1 MAEDEEPFDA
11 SFLKDLADIIKN
23 KTLFFIPFFGAL
35 LAFLFT
41 KADYIKG
48 SNAVIW
54 VLLVVLFSRASDTSS
69 SSHSCCWRNSLSR
82 RGSDPRVSRGPAS
95 RRRRERARSLP
106 CQIHPS
112 SYGRCGK
119 RCLGFDQSLMFKLG
133 PEFGGNFALQ
143 RIAVLGDL
151 LMTARP
157 NDKSDRDIWRCR
169 DLKRSGA

>member
-54 VLLVVLFSRASDTSS
+54 VLFAALLGASLRYIQLVSQLLWVIE
-69 SSHSCCWRNSLSR
+69 SLR
-82 RGSDPRVSRGPAS
+82 FVFNIR
-95 RRRRERARSLP
+95 
-106 CQIHPS
+106 
-112 SYGRCGK
+112 
-119 RCLGFDQSLMFKLG
+119 KLG
-133 PEFGGNFALQ
+133 TGAWPEWEKDKAASVDLLKLVPELMKAEGWWFRKVMLLMYFALGL
-143 RIAVLGDL
+143 VLYDMFFGQ
-151 LMTARP
+151 MV
-157 NDKSDRDIWRCR
+157 R
-169 DLKRSGA
+169 DLITMLFARFHK